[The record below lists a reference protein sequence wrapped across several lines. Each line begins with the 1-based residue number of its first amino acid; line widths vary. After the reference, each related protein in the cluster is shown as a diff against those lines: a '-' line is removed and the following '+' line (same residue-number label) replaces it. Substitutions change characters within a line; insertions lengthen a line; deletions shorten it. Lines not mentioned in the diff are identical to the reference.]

1 MIRIAL
7 ILDNPVPVNMQRDS
21 SALGELSESQVFRFT
36 LSEVLADEVGVM
48 ACAHDRIVNIFAAMS
63 RWGLRDAYIGNLK
76 DFGNWFR
83 P

>member
-48 ACAHDRIVNIFAAMS
+48 ACAHDRMVNIFAAMS
-63 RWGLRDAYIGNLK
+63 RWGLRDAYF
-76 DFGNWFR
+76 D
-83 P
+83 PTVECQ